1 MCARSLIEH
10 RGELI
15 AHGRLERAMRTL
27 ASFGLHLATLD
38 VREHADAHHHAIGQ
52 LIDRLGEGGPPYAEL
67 SREERLAVL
76 SRELASRRPLAFRPP
91 PLDDAGERTY
101 ATFEAIRAAHERY
114 GSETIESYIVSMSR
128 GADDVFA
135 AVLLARE
142 AGVTNI
148 GFVPLLE
155 TIEELRHADRVLTE
169 LLSDTTYRELVAA
182 RGDVQEVML
191 GYSDSNKQAGIT
203 ASQWEIHRAQQR
215 LRDAAAEFGVRL
227 RLFHGRGGTVGRGGG
242 PAHDAILAQPPRT
255 LDGEIKVTE
264 QGEVISDKYLVP
276 SLARENLELM
286 VAAALEATVL
296 HRRPRMSPEAL
307 ATWVDAM
314 EAVSGASL
322 GRYSALVED
331 PELPDYYFASTPVE
345 LLAELHLGSR
355 PARRPD
361 SGAGIEGLRAI
372 PWVFGWTQSRQIV
385 PGWYGVGSGLAAARD
400 AGLGERLAEM
410 HEHWSFFRNF
420 LSNVAMTLA
429 KTDLEIAGHY
439 VQRLVPAELQRFFDD
454 IRAEYELT
462 VSELLHLRGED
473 ELLGN
478 DPVLQRTLRV
488 RDDYLAPIH
497 YLQVALTERRRADQA
512 AGREP
517 DPDLARALLLT
528 VNGIAAGL
536 RNTG

>member
-1 MCARSLIEH
+1 
-10 RGELI
+10 
-15 AHGRLERAMRTL
+15 MRTL
-27 ASFGLHLATLD
+27 AAFGLHLATLD
-38 VREHADAHHHAIGQ
+38 VREHADAHHHVLSQ
-52 LIDRLGEGGPPYAEL
+52 LIDGYAEL
-67 SREERLAVL
+67 SRDERLTVL
-76 SRELASRRPLAFRPP
+76 ARELTSERPLAFHPP
-91 PLDDAGERTY
+91 PLDDAGRRTF
-101 ATFEAIRAAHERY
+101 ATFEAIRDAHERY
-114 GSETIESYIVSMSR
+114 GRDTIESYIVSMCR
-128 GADDVFA
+128 GADDLFA

-142 AGVTNI
+142 AGVTEI

-155 TIEELRHADRVLTE
+155 TMDELRHADRLLAE
-169 LLSDTTYRELVAA
+169 LLSDPSYRALVAG
-182 RGDVQEVML
+182 RGELQEVML
-191 GYSDSNKQAGIT
+191 GYSDSNKEAGIT

-215 LRDAAAEFGVRL
+215 LRDTAAQFGVRL

-286 VAAALEATVL
+286 LAAALEATVL

-307 ATWVDAM
+307 AHWQEAM
-314 EAVSGASL
+314 EVVSEAAFR
-322 GRYSALVED
+322 RYRSLVED
-331 PELPDYYFASTPVE
+331 PQLADYYLAATPVE
-345 LLAELHLGSR
+345 LLSELHLGSR
-355 PARRPD
+355 PSRRPD
-361 SGAGIEGLRAI
+361 SGAGTEGLRAI

-385 PGWYGVGSGLAAARD
+385 PGWYGVGSGLAAARE
-400 AGLGERLAEM
+400 AGLGDRLGEM
-410 HEHWSFFRNF
+410 HERWWFFRNF
-420 LSNVAMTLA
+420 LSNVAMTLV

-439 VQRLVPAELQRFFDD
+439 VERLAPPELRRLFDD
-454 IRAEYELT
+454 IRAEHDLT
-462 VSELLHLRGED
+462 MAEILRLRGE
-473 ELLGN
+473 EALLDS

-488 RDDYLAPIH
+488 RDDYLAPLH
-497 YLQVALTERRRADQA
+497 YLQVALTERRRADRE